1 MPKYT
6 LYIFPTITL
15 LRSEWVKL
23 GLSVCRLNC
32 VCNLCCNAQ
41 SVECALML
49 CLLALGKGMW
59 RSKLMSCE
67 HKKYG

>member
-23 GLSVCRLNC
+23 GLSVCRVNC
-32 VCNLCCNAQ
+32 VCNYVVMPSQ
-41 SVECALML
+41 
-49 CLLALGKGMW
+49 
-59 RSKLMSCE
+59 
-67 HKKYG
+67 